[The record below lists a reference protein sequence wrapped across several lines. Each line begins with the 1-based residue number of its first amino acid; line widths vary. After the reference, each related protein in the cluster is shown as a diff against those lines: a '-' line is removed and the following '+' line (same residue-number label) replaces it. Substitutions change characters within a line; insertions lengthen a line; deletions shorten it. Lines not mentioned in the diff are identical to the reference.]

1 MPENPP
7 AGENA
12 SFPDSP
18 DKRPTRRRW
27 TVPTGRKVWALA
39 IFIVLLAALVLALP
53 SLLCTGPGV
62 RFVESQIDARIKGTV
77 TIGRLSLGWFSPA
90 AISDLTLRD
99 PAGDVVLSGV
109 NVRTQLSL
117 LRLLRDHQRL
127 GKIDIGVRL
136 ARLATQRTA
145 RLNLMQALAG
155 RTPAHAKPVAAK
167 PVKPAAPSRAASKLS
182 KWPRFSVRLNCHI
195 RRLSWTSPS
204 APAMQ
209 ASHCQL
215 ILSLDTQGQPVHVQF
230 QTLAGVQNKPPAKI
244 TADAILKLF
253 YNHRLLSPSRISGQ
267 INVHVNHLDL
277 RAIQP
282 ALASTGLGLKVAGT
296 LNMRLA
302 IAMMKS
308 LHAGK
313 VGAVISIR
321 QLTLG
326 GPWLAG
332 DEPHLG
338 NLTSSTDCSWGLG
351 QFRIRNAAVRC
362 ALGNLS
368 LQGSGAAQ
376 LLTGLWAVRPHG
388 TVPPGQTAQLR
399 CHAAVKLAAFL
410 RDFAHV
416 FKTPARA
423 TFHGGQS
430 TLNSTLVLGAPAG
443 SDPIVKPALGAM
455 NSAAGPKGILPA
467 VAGQLQFNILP
478 LSWNMPGQRS
488 PRIVSADGKV
498 AFDTAGKPLALAV
511 NLQVKRGRKPPIS
524 FHLAGNLNV
533 FHQYRLRAFNRLT
546 GSVHLALEKFHLN
559 YMQSLLARFHA
570 PVIPTGVLHGAI
582 AIHMPTPG
590 AGSIVGKLLID
601 QMALGGEM
609 LHSDHP
615 QFGQVTIPIDVLW
628 HGHNLRIRNLAIES
642 LPADFSLQGA
652 ARVSTLL
659 AMLHDQA
666 RRGHSS
672 LVFQLRCNL
681 PLLAANL
688 PHTLGLVHSGLHLQS
703 GIALLHAKL
712 QNAGK
717 TSVGT
722 IRMNLGALRGH
733 DRQRKFQ
740 INPFLLRAALK
751 RRGTTWRFEN
761 AALFQAAG
769 PKANPIVAP
778 QLSLQLKAGSA
789 HLRSYRLRL
798 TAAAAPVLEQFAPF
812 VDLHGRSLGG
822 QVAVT
827 LSVRHVMSPAIAY
840 QGTLSLH
847 NASLVLQPGQPPV
860 KEPLLLLNAAGALA
874 APNRR
879 LESLTSHFS
888 LQAAELD
895 ISAGDVRIRRNTAG
909 VWEVPKLRLAIQHG
923 NLSSLRRLAVSF
935 IPIMGRYRLA
945 GELAGSSLWAAYVPG
960 HATLSKCHLVFDNLS
975 VGSTI
980 PTREGALFREPQ
992 LTIDA
997 AGDVR
1002 TRGTFQARIKRFA
1015 LVCRDAAVDVALPQ
1029 PVLLTY
1035 GPAGKSTVS
1044 APAMKINGN
1053 LGRIRP
1059 LLVLLGVIK
1068 PNRTLQGDVQFT
1080 GWARSSKKGIALALQ
1095 AGVKSYRLSF
1105 PSNPAPLPPTNLAAD
1120 IQGRLNLAGKTFEC
1134 RRTCAIS
1141 ENPATIGAGK
1151 KADQLVLAKGSV
1163 ISFSPRVPENI
1174 RAIVRYD
1181 LARLNILLR
1190 PMLPKDLVM
1199 SGRHRMAIRITGRLT
1214 NGKGLRRFRSL
1225 AIAPTTF
1232 AFDHIA
1238 TDGLSLGPGLVKLSQ
1253 RGGILK
1259 LGPDSIPANAG
1270 RVNLAGHIDLN
1281 RPVPTFVIHH
1291 PVPLAVNI
1299 NLNGRM
1305 GNTLLNF
1312 LPLTWGGGNN
1322 TNSVIQVKGL
1332 LNVRVDKAQIPF
1344 QYKTLN
1350 QTGTL
1355 TGTVSITHLSSN
1367 SPLFALIGR
1376 SVAPLGVLTGQRL
1389 RLVDSGIRPTKFDLT
1404 RGKIH
1409 YRNMQLVLTSFGMN
1423 FSGWVALD
1431 RRLRMD
1437 VSVTGAGLT
1446 LPVPLAIG
1454 GTTTAPKLHLSS
1466 RPLRNIGRGL
1476 PNLLNKIFGH

>member
-12 SFPDSP
+12 SFPHSP

-27 TVPTGRKVWALA
+27 TVPTGRRIWTLA
-39 IFIVLLAALVLALP
+39 ILIILLAALVLALP

-90 AISDLTLRD
+90 AINDLTIRD

-117 LRLLRDHQRL
+117 LRLLRNHQRL

-136 ARLATQRTA
+136 ARLAKQRTA

-155 RTPAHAKPVAAK
+155 RAPAHAK
-167 PVKPAAPSRAASKLS
+167 PVKPAAPSRAASKQS
-182 KWPRFSVRLNCHI
+182 KWPRLSVRLNCHI
-195 RRLSWTSPS
+195 RRLFWTSPS
-204 APAMQ
+204 APTLQ
-209 ASHCQL
+209 ASHCRL
-215 ILSLDTQGQPVHVQF
+215 ILSLDTQGKPVHVQF

-244 TADAILKLF
+244 TAAAILKIF
-253 YNHRLLSPSRISGQ
+253 HNRRLLSPSRISGQ
-267 INVHVNHLDL
+267 INAHVNQLDL

-282 ALASTGLGLKVAGT
+282 ALASAGLGLKVAGT

-302 IAMMKS
+302 VAMMKS

-313 VGAVISIR
+313 VGTVISIR
-321 QLTLG
+321 QLALG
-326 GPWLAG
+326 GPLLAG
-332 DEPHLG
+332 DAPHLG
-338 NLTSSTDCSWGLG
+338 NLTSSADFSWGLG
-351 QFRIRNAAVRC
+351 QFIIRNVAVRC

-376 LLTGLWAVRPHG
+376 QLTGLWAARPHG
-388 TVPPGQTAQLR
+388 THTPGQTAQLHCR
-399 CHAAVKLAAFL
+399 ASVKLAALL

-416 FKTPARA
+416 FKTPAGA

-430 TLNSTLVLGAPAG
+430 TLDSRLVLGLPADTG
-443 SDPIVKPALGAM
+443 HIVKPALGAM

-467 VAGQLQFNILP
+467 VAGHLQFKMHP
-478 LSWNMPGQRS
+478 LNWNMPGQRS
-488 PRIVSADGKV
+488 PHIASADGTV

-511 NLQVKRGRKPPIS
+511 NLLVKRGRKPPVS
-524 FHLAGNLNV
+524 FHLEGNLNV
-533 FHQYRLRAFNRLT
+533 FHQYRLKAFNQLT
-546 GSVHLALEKFHLN
+546 GSVHLALKKFHLN
-559 YMQSLLARFHA
+559 YLQSLLARFHA
-570 PVIPTGVLHGAI
+570 PLVPAGVLHGAV
-582 AIHMPTPG
+582 AISMPAPG

-615 QFGQVTIPIDVLW
+615 QFGQVTIPIDVRW
-628 HGHNLRIRNLAIES
+628 HGHKVRIRKLAIES

-666 RRGHSS
+666 RWGRSS
-672 LVFQLRCNL
+672 LAFQLRCNL
-681 PLLAANL
+681 PLLAVNL

-712 QNAGK
+712 QNTGK
-717 TSVGT
+717 TSVG
-722 IRMNLGALRGH
+722 IISMNLGALRGH
-733 DRQRKFQ
+733 NRQRKFQ
-740 INPFLLRAALK
+740 INPVLLRAILD
-751 RRGTTWRFEN
+751 RHGTTWQFKN
-761 AALFQAAG
+761 AALRQAAG
-769 PKANPIVAP
+769 PKANPLKAP
-778 QLSLQLKAGSA
+778 QLLLILKVGSA
-789 HLRSYRLRL
+789 RLQSYSLSL
-798 TAAAAPVLEQFAPF
+798 TAATAPVLEQFAPF

-822 QVAVT
+822 QVKLT

-840 QGTLSLH
+840 QGKLSLH
-847 NASLVLQPGQPPV
+847 NASLLLQPGHPPI
-860 KEPLLLLNAAGALA
+860 KEPLLVLHTTGALA

-909 VWEVPKLRLAIQHG
+909 MWEVPKLRLAIQRG
-923 NLSSLRRLAVSF
+923 SLSSLRRLVLAF
-935 IPIMGRYRLA
+935 IPALGRYRLA
-945 GELAGSSLWAAYVPG
+945 GKLADSSLSAAYAPG
-960 HATLSKCHLVFDNLS
+960 QATLSKCHLVFDKLR

-980 PTREGALFREPQ
+980 PARAGALFQEPQ
-992 LTIDA
+992 VTVDA

-1002 TRGTFQARIKRFA
+1002 TRGTLQARIKRFA
-1015 LVCRDAAVDVALPQ
+1015 LVCRDAAADVKLPQ

-1035 GPAGKSTVS
+1035 GPAGKCTVS
-1044 APAMKINGN
+1044 APAMQINGN
-1053 LGRIRP
+1053 LARIRP
-1059 LLVLLGVIK
+1059 LLVILGVIK
-1068 PNRTLQGDVQFT
+1068 PNRTLQGDLQIT

-1095 AGVKSYRLSF
+1095 GGVKSYRLSF
-1105 PSNPAPLPPTNLAAD
+1105 PNNPAPLPPTNLAAD
-1120 IQGRLNLAGKTFEC
+1120 IQGRLDLAGKTFEC
-1134 RRTCAIS
+1134 RRACAIS

-1151 KADQLVLAKGSV
+1151 KADRLVLAKGSV

-1181 LARLNILLR
+1181 LARLNTLLR

-1214 NGKGLRRFRSL
+1214 NGKGLRRFRAL

-1253 RGGILK
+1253 RDGILK
-1259 LGPDSIPANAG
+1259 LGPDGIPANAG

-1281 RPVPTFVIHH
+1281 RPVPTFVIRR
-1291 PVPLAVNI
+1291 PVQLADNV

-1305 GNTLLNF
+1305 GSTLLNF
-1312 LPLTWGGGNN
+1312 LPVAWGGGNN
-1322 TNSVIQVKGL
+1322 PNSVIQVKGL
-1332 LNVRVDKAQIPF
+1332 LNVRVGRAQIPLR
-1344 QYKTLN
+1344 YKTLN

-1376 SVAPLGVLTGQRL
+1376 SVAPLGVLTGQHL
-1389 RLVDSGIRPTKFDLT
+1389 RLVDSGIRPTRFDLV

-1409 YRNMQLVLTSFGMN
+1409 YRNMQLVLASFGMN

-1437 VSVTGAGLT
+1437 VNVTGAGLT

-1454 GTTTAPKLHLSS
+1454 GTTTAPTLQLSGK
-1466 RPLRNIGRGL
+1466 PLRNIGRQL